1 MNMTFRRCGF
11 SLLELTVTIG
21 IVLIIGLIAYP
32 SLNNYFVQ
40 SKVSDAISSAAE
52 IQSMIANQIASNESV
67 TNSGVNLSTPA
78 NLSRYVS
85 AYSVSDDGVITITT
99 TADAGGV
106 SLTLS
111 PVYSATSDQVS
122 WTCAVSNANAN
133 QLVPSRCRI

>member
-1 MNMTFRRCGF
+1 MIMTFRRRGF

-21 IVLIIGLIAYP
+21 IVLIISLIAYP

-52 IQSMIANQIASNESV
+52 VQSMIANQIASNESV

-85 AYSVSDDGVITITT
+85 GYSVSDDGVITITT

-111 PVYSATSDQVS
+111 PIYSATSEQVS
-122 WTCAVSNANAN
+122 WTCAVSDANAN